1 MLLTQKA
8 VAEGGRAMI
17 YHAAKLAD
25 KMADALASGDQAA
38 YEAADDKLGFYT
50 PILKGFLTELGLE
63 AANHGIKYMAVM
75 VSSKNGAWNKSHVM
89 HVSQHCMKVQR
100 VSKHLTY

>member
-8 VAEGGRAMI
+8 VAEGGRSMI

-25 KMADALASGDQAA
+25 KMTDALASGDQAA

-50 PILKGFLTELGLE
+50 PILK
-63 AANHGIKYMAVM
+63 
-75 VSSKNGAWNKSHVM
+75 VS
-89 HVSQHCMKVQR
+89 
-100 VSKHLTY
+100 